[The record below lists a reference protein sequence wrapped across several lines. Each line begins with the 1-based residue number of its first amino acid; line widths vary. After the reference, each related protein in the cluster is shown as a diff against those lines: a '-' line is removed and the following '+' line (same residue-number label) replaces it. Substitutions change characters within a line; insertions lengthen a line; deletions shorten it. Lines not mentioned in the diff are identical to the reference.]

1 MIEAQ
6 YFPYSGLINAATS
19 FLLGIFVLIKNP
31 KSVTNRRFSFFAFS
45 VGFWSINW
53 SLWMLSQNAEQ
64 ALFFIRVAMVGALF
78 IPVIF
83 VSFVMRLLREE
94 NRALNAVNFAIA
106 GIFVCFAFSPLY
118 IQSVAPKLYYRFW
131 PVPGI
136 VFHLMLAYF
145 IANTVY
151 AHLKLWNGIRT
162 SSGTRRIQIKY
173 VFLGTLIGYSGG
185 CTNFLLWY
193 DIPIPPVLNILVS
206 VYILCV
212 AYAIIRHKL
221 MGIDVIIK
229 KTLVFAGLFAAAYG
243 VFASFAYLSTAVFEN
258 IVDSRWIAMV
268 PSVLIVVGMVRPLES
283 ALIHVTDRHLF
294 QKKYDYKQLLKTFAN
309 EVITI
314 LDLGELVGSTVNKL
328 DEMLKLEG
336 AAIYLRDERTGR
348 LGLAAKAGKW
358 EPAAE
363 IDDKGVAAVTRLNKG
378 ECALRERTGRA
389 GHEKGPLDDELER
402 VGGVLVI
409 PIMYRE
415 GLVGALSL
423 GKKKSDEDFGQD
435 DIDILLPLAG
445 TLSIA
450 ITNARLFEKLSESQ
464 AQAAQREKMAVIGT
478 LSAGINH
485 EICNPLGISRGQC
498 EMFLLNMAE
507 GVYKDKTVDELL
519 DKAQEIMRK
528 VINETDRATVITRK
542 LSTFAKPAK
551 GEVSEDVMVEDE
563 LDQVI
568 SLVEHDL
575 KLDNIVITKEVDKG
589 LPVVAADRKQI
600 QEVFFNI
607 IRNAAQAINGSGEI
621 RIGMSKARGGVVVS
635 IKDTGEGMDKGRLK
649 QIFNPFFTTKDPGE
663 GTGLGLFIVKQIV
676 ERNGGNISVDSEPG
690 KGTTFRIVL
699 RSGDV
704 SAKQM
709 GACA

>member
-1 MIEAQ
+1 MEAQ

-19 FLLGIFVLIKNP
+19 FLLGVFVLFKNP

-53 SLWMLSQNAEQ
+53 AFWMLSQSAGQ
-64 ALFFIRVAMVGALF
+64 ALFFIRTAMVGAIF

-94 NRALNAVNFAIA
+94 NRTLNAVNFAIA
-106 GIFVCFAFSPLY
+106 GIFVCFAFSPVY
-118 IQSVAPKLYYRFW
+118 IQSVEPKLYYRFW
-131 PVPGI
+131 PVPGPL
-136 VFHLMLAYF
+136 FNFMLAYF
-145 IANTVY
+145 ISNTVY
-151 AHLKLWNGIRT
+151 AHVKLWNGIRT
-162 SSGTRRIQIKY
+162 STGPKRIQIKY

-185 CTNFLLWY
+185 CTNFPLWY
-193 DIPIPPVLNILVS
+193 NIPVPPVLNILVS

-212 AYAIIRHKL
+212 AYAIIRHRL
-221 MGIDVIIK
+221 MGIDVIVK

-243 VFASFAYLSTAVFEN
+243 VFASFAYLSAAIFEN
-258 IVDSRWIAMV
+258 IVDSKWIAMV
-268 PSVLIVVGMVRPLES
+268 PSILIVVGMVRPLES

-309 EVITI
+309 EVVTI

-328 DEMLKLEG
+328 NEMLKLEG
-336 AAIYLRDERTGR
+336 AAIYLRDERMGR
-348 LGLAAKAGKW
+348 LGLEAKAGEW
-358 EPAAE
+358 EPAVE
-363 IDDKGVAAVTRLNKG
+363 IDGKGTVVATRLNSG
-378 ECALRERTGRA
+378 EYALRERTGRA
-389 GHEKGPLDDELER
+389 GPESAPLDDEMGEL
-402 VGGVLVI
+402 GGVLII
-409 PIMYRE
+409 PIMCQE
-415 GLVGALSL
+415 ELVGALSL
-423 GKKKSDEDFGQD
+423 GKKKSDEDFSQD

-445 TLSIA
+445 TLAIA
-450 ITNARLFEKLSESQ
+450 INNARLFEKLSEAQ

-498 EMFLLNMAE
+498 EMFLLNMTE
-507 GVYKDKTVDELL
+507 GVYRDKTSDELL
-519 DKAQEIMRK
+519 EKAQDIMKK

-551 GEVSEDVMVEDE
+551 GEVSEDVRVEDE
-563 LDQVI
+563 IDQVI

-575 KLDNIVITKEVDKG
+575 RLDNIVITKEVDKG
-589 LPVVAADRKQI
+589 VPVVAADRKQL

-607 IRNAAQAINGSGEI
+607 IRNAAQAIKGSGEI
-621 RIGMSKARGGVVVS
+621 WVRVSKARGGVSVD
-635 IKDTGEGMDKGRLK
+635 IRDTGEGMDKGRLK
-649 QIFNPFFTTKDPGE
+649 QIFNPFFTTKDPGK

-690 KGTTFRIVL
+690 KGTTFRILL
-699 RSGDV
+699 RSGEV
-704 SAKQM
+704 PAKQA
-709 GACA
+709 GART